1 MAKKKKMRIA
11 TYLIDKGLLTVEQAQ
26 EVMTEQEKK
35 GGGLKDRFGRIAV
48 NKGYISE
55 KVLNKAVTDKE
66 REEAG
71 L

>member
-35 GGGLKDRFGRIAV
+35 GGGLNDRFGRIAV
-48 NKGYISE
+48 NKGYITE
-55 KVLNKAVTDKE
+55 KALNKAVTDKE